1 MKIGKNFLNQTA
13 LKMGPFEEH
22 VRRTYNGIGQ
32 ITRADLLGDHS
43 DLKRKLSGITV
54 NVTKEFVVK
63 LELFR
68 VKENETSQFTRD
80 LLQCFYFEFQCSVK
94 QAKKAVDN
102 VVNEYSNLQKS
113 KNKNTAKKILFENVC
128 SEPFTILTGAYP
140 VPLLAVPGEIPCV
153 TKTDTQPV
161 LEQAERGNLQ
171 VQNQE
176 WSSSQ
181 VFANVRAAHLG
192 TELWVVRGKLGD
204 VEKVNEEY

>member
-1 MKIGKNFLNQTA
+1 MKI
-13 LKMGPFEEH
+13 
-22 VRRTYNGIGQ
+22 GIGQ
-32 ITRADLLGDHS
+32 ITRADLLGDHR

-63 LELFR
+63 LERFR
-68 VKENETSQFTRD
+68 VKENETSQFTPD
-80 LLQCFYFEFQCSVK
+80 LQQCYNFEFQCSAK

-102 VVNEYSNLQKS
+102 VVNEDNNLQKS
-113 KNKNTAKKILFENVC
+113 KNKSTAKKILFENFC

-140 VPLLAVPGEIPCV
+140 VPLLAVPDEIPCV

-181 VFANVRAAHLG
+181 ELANVRAAHLG
-192 TELWVVRGKLGD
+192 TELRVVKGKLGD
-204 VEKVNEEY
+204 VEKVNEEQIGGTDRRKREKT